1 MISRNA
7 KILAAA
13 GAAVVLTGGA
23 VGATQLDKAVNLSV
37 DGTASSAHVFG
48 STVGDVLDNQ
58 GIAVKPGDVVVPA
71 ADAPISDGDT
81 ITVKYARL
89 LTLTVDGKTR
99 QLRTTETTV
108 DGALLALGLRGEGAR
123 LSVSRSQTIGRQ
135 GLTVSIVTPKAVTVV
150 VDGKTTKKTIA
161 AATVGEALTQ
171 LGVRV
176 GKADK
181 VNPPV
186 TTRLTS
192 GVKIAVQRVQTK
204 DKKVNESIAF
214 GTTKKKTSDLY
225 ADQTKVSRAGVAGV
239 RTVTVRTTVVDG
251 KVVSTKAISSK
262 VTKAPVDRIV
272 LVGTKARPVAAP
284 SPKSTRQHQH
294 HHPQHG
300 WLDLGCGHQP
310 GPRGHVG
317 RHRPVRV
324 HRQLAHQHRQRL
336 LRRPPVPHLH
346 VARLRRWRLR
356 LPRRPRLARA
366 ADHRGEPRL
375 RRQRHVAV
383 ELWLSRPCPTS
394 ARGPRPSRS
403 GASSVRRRAREP
415 ARSRHPP
422 GGIRHRAR
430 PHRVSA

>member
-48 STVGDVLDNQ
+48 STVGDVLDSQ

-192 GVKIAVQRVQTK
+192 GARIAVQRVQTK
-204 DKKVNESIAF
+204 DKKVNESIGF

-225 ADQTKVSRAGVAGV
+225 ADQTKVSRAGVAGL

-251 KVVSTKAISSK
+251 KVVSTKEISSK
-262 VTKAPVDRIV
+262 VTKAPVDRIL
-272 LVGTKARPVAAP
+272 LVGSKARPVAAP
-284 SPKSTRQHQH
+284 RTTSTGSTGSTGSTRST
-294 HHPQHG
+294 G
-300 WLDLGCGHQP
+300 GSTSGA
-310 GPRGHVG
+310 GIN
-317 RHRPVRV
+317 
-324 HRQLAHQHRQRL
+324 
-336 LRRPPVPHLH
+336 
-346 VARLRRWRLR
+346 
-356 LPRRPRLARA
+356 LARA
-366 ADHRGEPRL
+366 AMWDSIAQCESTGNWHINTGNGYYGGLQFLTSTWLAYGGGDFASRADLASRE
-375 RRQRHVAV
+375 QQITVANRV
-383 ELWLSRPCPTS
+383 YADNGTS
-394 ARGPRPSRS
+394 QWQCKA
-403 GASSVRRRAREP
+403 
-415 ARSRHPP
+415 
-422 GGIRHRAR
+422 
-430 PHRVSA
+430 

>member
-23 VGATQLDKAVNLSV
+23 VGAAQLDKAVNLSV

-135 GLTVSIVTPKAVTVV
+135 GLAVTVVTPKAVTVT
-150 VDGKTTKKTIA
+150 VDGKTTTKTIA

-171 LGVRV
+171 LGVRL
-176 GKADK
+176 GKTDK

-192 GVKIAVQRVQTK
+192 GAKVAVQRVQTK
-204 DKKVNESIAF
+204 DKKVNEAIAF

-225 ADQTKVSRAGVAGV
+225 TDQTKVSRAGVTGV
-239 RTVTVRTTVVDG
+239 RTVTVRSTVVDG
-251 KVVSTKAISSK
+251 KVVSTKEISSK
-262 VTKAPVDRIV
+262 VTKAPVDRIL
-272 LVGTKARPVAAP
+272 LVGTKDRPAAAP
-284 SPKSTRQHQH
+284 STTST
-294 HHPQHG
+294 G
-300 WLDLGCGHQP
+300 STGGSSS
-310 GPRGHVG
+310 GAGIN
-317 RHRPVRV
+317 
-324 HRQLAHQHRQRL
+324 
-336 LRRPPVPHLH
+336 
-346 VARLRRWRLR
+346 
-356 LPRRPRLARA
+356 LARA
-366 ADHRGEPRL
+366 AMWDQIAQCESGGNWHINTGNGYYGGLQFLTSTWLGAGGGDFAPRADL
-375 RRQRHVAV
+375 ASREQQITVANR
-383 ELWLSRPCPTS
+383 LY
-394 ARGPRPSRS
+394 
-403 GASSVRRRAREP
+403 ASSGTSPWSCA
-415 ARSRHPP
+415 
-422 GGIRHRAR
+422 
-430 PHRVSA
+430 